1 MTARKTA
8 GLTQT
13 DVAKQLDKPQSYVA
27 KIEGKDRKLDVM
39 EFIELCE
46 IIRKDPSELLKMLR
60 DDGKNTTS

>member
-8 GLTQT
+8 GLTQA
-13 DVAKQLDKPQSYVA
+13 DVAKQLNKPQSYVA

-46 IIRKDPSELLKMLR
+46 VVREDPSELIKHLQ
-60 DDGKNTTS
+60 DH